1 VIIEGFDEP
10 PFRGASPAYYSPG
23 TGAAISPFSTS
34 VEGPNPPCG
43 CCSRNLQCAFFYGQV
58 VFSFLILCVSVVGLA
73 GLIGDEDGCFNN
85 SFYSNLITM
94 VVALWIGRSTGGVKA
109 VDQHGV

>member
-10 PFRGASPAYYSPG
+10 PFRGASPAYYSSRSP
-23 TGAAISPFSTS
+23 TGVD

-73 GLIGDEDGCFNN
+73 GLIGEEDGCFNN

-94 VVALWIGRSTGGVKA
+94 VVALWIGRSTGGVKT
-109 VDQHGV
+109 VEQQGV